1 VIKFADR
8 LLKIDRRIIYALL
21 AIAIIIPIFFP
32 LNLPVQITDEVRGVY
47 NEIEKLPP
55 GSKVIVVYDYE
66 PASRPEVDP
75 MALAVM
81 RHCMNKDLK
90 VVGISYLELGRGNGE
105 NIFNTIQKEFEEKGK
120 PLVYGEDLAYMG
132 FKPGRSAMILN
143 LGKDFK
149 GTCVTDYRGTD
160 AYSLP
165 ILKDIEGLG
174 DFKYLVCL
182 HDDSSVSIWI
192 LYGFEIVGIK
202 IGACCTAVM
211 APGIYAN
218 LDAGQLT
225 GIVGGLKGGS
235 EYEKLLGYRGMATS
249 GMDSQTVIHIL
260 IVIFIL
266 IGNFSYL
273 VKEHYLKKEQMQ

>member
-1 VIKFADR
+1 MIKFSDR
-8 LLKIDRRIIYALL
+8 LLKIDRRIIYSLL

-32 LNLPVQITDEVRGVY
+32 LNLPVKITDEVRGVY
-47 NEIEKLPP
+47 NEIDNLPP
-55 GSKVIVVYDYE
+55 GSKVLVVYDYE

-81 RHCMNKDLK
+81 RHCVRKDLK

-105 NIFNTIQKEFEEKGK
+105 NIFNMIQSEFEEKGK
-120 PLVYGEDLAYMG
+120 HLVYGEDLAYMG

-149 GTCVTDYRGTD
+149 GTCVTDYRGND
-160 AYSLP
+160 AYSMP
-165 ILKDIEGLG
+165 ILEDIEGLG
-174 DFKYLVCL
+174 DFEYLVCL

-235 EYEKLLGYRGMATS
+235 EYEKLLNYRGMATS

-273 VKEHYLKKEQMQ
+273 AKEHYLKKEQMR

>member
-1 VIKFADR
+1 MLKLAEK

-21 AIAIIIPIFFP
+21 AIAIIIPILHP
-32 LNLPVQITDEVRGVY
+32 LNLPVQITDEARGVY

-55 GSKVIVVYDYE
+55 GSKVILTFDYE
-66 PASRPEVDP
+66 PGSRPEVDP

-81 RHCMNKDLK
+81 RHCLNRKLK

-105 NIFNTIQKEFEEKGK
+105 NIFNIIQKEFEEKGA

-132 FKPGRSAMILN
+132 FKPGYSAMILN

-149 GTCVTDYRGTD
+149 GTCVTDYKGLD
-160 AYSLP
+160 AYSMP

-182 HDDSSVSIWI
+182 HDSSQVNTWI
-192 LYGFEIVGIK
+192 LYGFEIVGIR
-202 IGACCTAVM
+202 IGACSTAVM

-249 GMDSQTVIHIL
+249 GMDSQTIIHIL
-260 IVIFIL
+260 IVFFIL
-266 IGNFSYL
+266 LGNFAYL
-273 VKEHYLKKEQMQ
+273 LKEHSMKKL